1 MCDFCKQL
9 SVLGTFEN
17 LQKAT
22 ISYVMSVC
30 SCKKQF
36 GLSRNLIYKYLKKK
50 ICQENSSFII
60 N

>member
-36 GLSRNLIYKYLKKK
+36 GLSRNL
-50 ICQENSSFII
+50 
-60 N
+60 